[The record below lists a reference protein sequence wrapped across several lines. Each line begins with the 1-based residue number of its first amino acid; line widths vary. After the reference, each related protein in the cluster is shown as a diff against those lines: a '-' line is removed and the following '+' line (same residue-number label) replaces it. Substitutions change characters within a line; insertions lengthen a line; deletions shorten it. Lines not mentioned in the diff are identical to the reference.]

1 MHFYLCTQR
10 CQIALIMRRVTGS
23 PQETNNDCVLLL
35 SFMGGNCS
43 PVNRCVSSWLAF
55 KGTLVSLSN

>member
-1 MHFYLCTQR
+1 MHFYLCTQG

-23 PQETNNDCVLLL
+23 PQKTNNDCVLLL

-43 PVNRCVSSWLAF
+43 PVNSCVLSWLAF
-55 KGTLVSLSN
+55 KGTLESLSN

>member
-10 CQIALIMRRVTGS
+10 CQIALLMRRVTGS
-23 PQETNNDCVLLL
+23 PQKTKNDCVLLL

-43 PVNRCVSSWLAF
+43 PVNSCVSSLLAF